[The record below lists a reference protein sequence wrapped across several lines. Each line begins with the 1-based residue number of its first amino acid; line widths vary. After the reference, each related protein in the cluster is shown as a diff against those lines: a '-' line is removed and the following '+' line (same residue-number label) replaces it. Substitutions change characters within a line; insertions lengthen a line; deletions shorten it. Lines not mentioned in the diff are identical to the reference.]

1 MVGISVD
8 RLIKKFGDKTAVF
21 IPEFYFPENEI
32 IGLVGNNGAGK
43 TTLFRLILNLVRADG
58 GTVCFNVTG
67 NPSVLQ
73 QGTDG
78 GAVKSESNLGELWK
92 RFVTAYLDEGFLIG
106 FLTPREFF
114 TFIGK
119 AHGIGKEQVDER
131 LETFRAFLGDEILD
145 RQKYIR
151 EYSAGNQQK
160 IGIIAALL
168 PCPEFVILDE
178 PFNFLDPSSQN
189 HLKTL
194 LTEYRHRHHASVLLS
209 SHNLHHTTDISDR
222 VVLMENGSVIKN
234 ICGVTDERIRELES
248 YFL

>member
-8 RLIKKFGDKTAVF
+8 RLIKKVGDKTAVF

-78 GAVKSESNLGELWK
+78 GAVKSESNLGESWK

-119 AHGIGKEQVDER
+119 AHGIG
-131 LETFRAFLGDEILD
+131 
-145 RQKYIR
+145 
-151 EYSAGNQQK
+151 N
-160 IGIIAALL
+160 
-168 PCPEFVILDE
+168 
-178 PFNFLDPSSQN
+178 
-189 HLKTL
+189 
-194 LTEYRHRHHASVLLS
+194 LS
-209 SHNLHHTTDISDR
+209 CFSW
-222 VVLMENGSVIKN
+222 
-234 ICGVTDERIRELES
+234 
-248 YFL
+248 